1 MRAKMLSVMAGGL
14 IMAAV
19 PMLAHHS
26 FSAEYD
32 RSQPIQLKGTVTK
45 VEWMNPHARFYL
57 DVKDDASG
65 KVTNWEFE
73 LGSPN
78 GLMRQGWTRNSLK
91 VGDVVEVKGS
101 RPRMAPTWSM
111 PRTCLSRTASAFWVA
126 LLRRTIRKRSKP
138 NQFSFFSA
146 KRPAWGTALGVLFL
160 ESKAFPPPV
169 LAQSPNIPASGNRAS
184 FQDSLLLGRG
194 RCGQDRRPGCKSGCD
209 IISPGVILVDT
220 GGLET

>member
-14 IMAAV
+14 MLAAV

-32 RSQPIQLKGTVTK
+32 RAKPIQLKGTVTK

-57 DVKDDASG
+57 DVKDDDG

-91 VGDVVEVKGS
+91 IGEVVSVNGS
-101 RPRMAPTWSM
+101 RAKDGSN
-111 PRTCLSRTASAFWVA
+111 LVNASNVAFENG
-126 LLRRTIRKRSKP
+126 KRVLGGAS
-138 NQFSFFSA
+138 SA
-146 KRPAWGTALGVLFL
+146 DDPAT
-160 ESKAFPPPV
+160 K
-169 LAQSPNIPASGNRAS
+169 
-184 FQDSLLLGRG
+184 
-194 RCGQDRRPGCKSGCD
+194 
-209 IISPGVILVDT
+209 
-220 GGLET
+220 